1 MGIEPTYPAWK
12 AGVLPLNY
20 TRMYNILL
28 CQLIDRWYIITF
40 ILWCQHF
47 FYNKCPVPE
56 SNQRHEDFQSS
67 ALPTELTG
75 QLIYLFYLTFLL
87 LSRHCSSQIVR
98 HSLIL
103 LQFTASFAQNTHTGL
118 TISRTCTGNIAIYVA
133 SSDNVYSQN
142 LPLINVI
149 PANTCANDGRSIFV
163 VGASIAR
170 LRECVWANSCFC
182 CGRVRGRRRR

>member
-28 CQLIDRWYIITF
+28 CQLIDRWYTITF

-75 QLIYLFYLTFLL
+75 HWVAGVGFEPTTFGLWARRASGLLHPAILVSAFIQLSKMWRKIQTVLI
-87 LSRHCSSQIVR
+87 SQNYF
-98 HSLIL
+98 LIL
-103 LQFTASFAQNTHTGL
+103 TPN
-118 TISRTCTGNIAIYVA
+118 
-133 SSDNVYSQN
+133 
-142 LPLINVI
+142 
-149 PANTCANDGRSIFV
+149 
-163 VGASIAR
+163 
-170 LRECVWANSCFC
+170 
-182 CGRVRGRRRR
+182 GRRRIRTTEAICSRFTVCPLWPLGNPSIRTI

>member
-75 QLIYLFYLTFLL
+75 QLTYSFYLTFSS
-87 LSRHCSSQIVR
+87 LSRYSSPIYTLQHLISYCSHAPFAKELACERYFLNLVQEGKRLLMWFLQTHVR
-98 HSLIL
+98 MTVDQFSSLER
-103 LQFTASFAQNTHTGL
+103 A
-118 TISRTCTGNIAIYVA
+118 
-133 SSDNVYSQN
+133 
-142 LPLINVI
+142 
-149 PANTCANDGRSIFV
+149 
-163 VGASIAR
+163 
-170 LRECVWANSCFC
+170 
-182 CGRVRGRRRR
+182 